1 MSGNQMYDLII
12 IGGGPGGLSAG
23 IYAQRAS
30 LKTVLIEKGAPGG
43 QINLTDEVE
52 NYPGFELLSGPELA
66 MKMNQHAES
75 LGLKTISDEV
85 AAIEP
90 GDKAHTVKL
99 ASGEELTALAV
110 IIATGGYPRKLGI
123 PGENEYYGKGV
134 SFCATCDGFFFR
146 EKTVLVVGGGD
157 TAVEEALYLAKI
169 TNKVY
174 LAHRRDALRASP
186 ILQKRVFEN
195 DKVEMLWDTVPAA
208 IHAEDGG
215 VNRVTLKNTKTAETS
230 DLSVDGVFI
239 FIGYLP
245 NSKLVPEAVKRA
257 DGGYVVTDS
266 RCETN
271 IPGIFAIGDLAEKFA
286 RQIVT
291 AAGDGCTAALAAAQ
305 YVELKK
311 ASEDL

>member
-1 MSGNQMYDLII
+1 MSENRMYDLVI

-30 LKTVLIEKGAPGG
+30 LDTVLIEKGAPGG

-52 NYPGFELLSGPELA
+52 NYPGFERLSGPELA

-85 AAIEP
+85 EAIEP
-90 GDKAHTVKL
+90 GDKTHTVKL
-99 ASGEELTALAV
+99 AGGQELTALAV

-123 PGENEYYGKGV
+123 PGEDEYYGKGV

-146 EKTVLVVGGGD
+146 DKTVIVVGGGD

-169 TNKVY
+169 TKKVY
-174 LAHRRDALRASP
+174 IAHRRDALRASP
-186 ILQKRVFEN
+186 ILQNRVFEN
-195 DKVEMLWDTVPAA
+195 DKIDMLWDTVPTA
-208 IHAEDGG
+208 IRAGDGG
-215 VNRVTLKNTKTAETS
+215 VNSIALKNTKTAETS
-230 DLSVDGVFI
+230 DLAVDGVFI

-245 NSKLVPEAVKRA
+245 NANLVPEVIKRT
-257 DGGYVVTDS
+257 DGGYVLTNN

-271 IPGIFAIGDLAEKFA
+271 IPGIYAIGDLVDKFA

-311 ASEDL
+311 ATDAL

>member
-1 MSGNQMYDLII
+1 MSENQMYDLII

-30 LKTVLIEKGAPGG
+30 LKTVMIEKGAPGG
-43 QINLTDEVE
+43 QMNLTDEVE
-52 NYPGFELLSGPELA
+52 NYPGFELLSGPELS

-85 AAIEP
+85 EAIEP
-90 GDKAHTVKL
+90 GDTFHTVKL
-99 ASGEELTALAV
+99 VSGKELSALAV

-123 PGENEYYGKGV
+123 PGEDEYYGKGV

-146 EKTVLVVGGGD
+146 EKTVIVIGGGD

-186 ILQKRVFEN
+186 ILQQRVFDN
-195 DKVEMLWDTVPAA
+195 DKVEMLWDTVPTA
-208 IHAEDGG
+208 IHAENGG
-215 VNRVTLKNTKTAETS
+215 VTAITLKNVKTAETN
-230 DLSVDGVFI
+230 DLTVDGVFI

-245 NSKLVPEAVKRA
+245 NAKLVPEAVNRA
-257 DGGYVVTDS
+257 DGGYVVTDN
-266 RCETN
+266 RWETN

-311 ASEDL
+311 ATAGL